1 MKKQLIRILI
11 FSVIATT
18 LISNQSALATPK
30 KVGRSSD
37 KSVANTILS
46 GKGVPSP
53 SLGINGDFY
62 IDTKNLVFYGLSGRS
77 AFHKF
82 PSELKF

>member
-1 MKKQLIRILI
+1 MARDLSRGPKIVLRRVFFSNRTHSAVRLIGYRRTGLKKQLIRILI

-18 LISNQSALATPK
+18 LVSNQNALATPK

-46 GKGVPSP
+46 G
-53 SLGINGDFY
+53 
-62 IDTKNLVFYGLSGRS
+62 
-77 AFHKF
+77 
-82 PSELKF
+82 